1 MARLVYRERPATGEA
16 EGLLVLHHGR
26 GADESD
32 LLPLADLLD
41 PDRRLHVVTPRGPLP
56 FPGTFGYRLYE
67 PREVGYP
74 DPNTFLSSYR
84 ALGEFHDELWEQ
96 TGLTPEQTVLGGFSM
111 GTAMSYALGL
121 GADRLPPA
129 GILALS
135 GFIPSVEGWEPS
147 LHDRR
152 NTQVLIAHGRNDPVI
167 PVSFGRAAREL
178 LEPAGVP
185 VDYRESE
192 AAHNID
198 PRDVPRI
205 VGWLERALPRRP
217 TD

>member
-1 MARLVYRERPATGEA
+1 MARLTHRERTATGQA

-26 GADESD
+26 GADETD
-32 LLPLADLLD
+32 LLPLADVLD
-41 PDRRLHVVTPRGPLP
+41 PGRRLHVVTPRAPLP
-56 FPGTFGYRLYE
+56 FPGTFGYLWYE

-74 DPNTFLSSYR
+74 DPGTFLPTYR
-84 ALGEFHDELWEQ
+84 LLAEFHDELWER

-121 GADRLPPA
+121 GGDRPPPA

-135 GFIPSVEGWEPS
+135 GFIPSVDGWEPS
-147 LHDRR
+147 LEDRKE
-152 NTQVLIAHGRNDPVI
+152 TPVLIGHGRRDPVI
-167 PVSFGRAAREL
+167 PVTFGRAAREL
-178 LEPAGVP
+178 LEPAGFP

-198 PRDVPRI
+198 PRDIPR
-205 VGWLERALPRRP
+205 VAGWLERVLPRAA
-217 TD
+217 D

>member
-1 MARLVYRERPATGEA
+1 VADLIYRERPPTGEA
-16 EGLLVLHHGR
+16 EGLIVLHHGR
-26 GADESD
+26 GADEND
-32 LLPLADLLD
+32 LLPLADVLD
-41 PDRRLHVVTPRGPLP
+41 PPRRLYVVTPRAPLP
-56 FPGTFGYRLYE
+56 FPGTYGYLWYA

-74 DPNTFLSSYR
+74 DPGTFLPSYR
-84 ALGEFHDELWEQ
+84 QLAELHDELWER

-121 GADRLPPA
+121 GGDRPPPA

-135 GFIPSVEGWEPS
+135 GFVPSVDGWQPS
-147 LHDRR
+147 LGDRQGTR
-152 NTQVLIAHGRNDPVI
+152 VLIGHGRLDPVI

-178 LEPAGVP
+178 LEAAGIP

-198 PRDVPRI
+198 PRDIPR
-205 VGWLERALPRRP
+205 VAGWLGQVLPRRAA
-217 TD
+217 D